1 MPDPRMTIRSYAP
14 ADEASVVRLWQRC
27 NLARP
32 QNDPHRDIARKMK
45 VNPELFL
52 VGTIDGK
59 VIATVMGGYE
69 GHRGWVNYLAV
80 DPDYQGNGYARQLM
94 DAVEQKIR
102 ALGAAK
108 INLQVRNDNLKALG
122 FYEAIGYSVDP
133 ATSMGK
139 RLVKD

>member
-1 MPDPRMTIRSYAP
+1 MTIRSYAP